1 MDNVRVRIAPSPT
14 GYLHVGTAHT
24 ALFNWLFARHNK
36 GKFILRIE
44 DTDIQRSSKEYE
56 ENILEGLAWLG
67 LYWDEGPYYQT
78 QRLDLYRKYAEEL
91 LKNGSAYY
99 CYCTPEELE
108 QRRQEALAQKRPPK
122 YDRKCLYLSDEERAK
137 YEREGRKPVI
147 RLLVP
152 EGKTVFNDIIRGEIE
167 FDNEDIGDFVIM
179 KSDGI
184 PTYNFAVVV
193 DDYTMGITHVIRGE
207 DHISNTPKQ
216 LFIYNAL
223 NWTPPEFAHLPLLL
237 GPDRSKL
244 SKRHGVTSVTEYRK
258 MGYLPEAL
266 VNYLALLGWTPEEN
280 KEIYTIEELIELF
293 DLRRVTKNP
302 GIFDITK
309 LEWINTQH
317 IRRLSV
323 EKLAELT
330 FPFLEEAEWFDKNN
344 FDKNYYLKVIYI
356 LQERLKTLSQIR
368 EYGDYFFLDKLNYDP
383 ETVKKVC
390 KSPDIY
396 IYLEKIKEEWSKI
409 PDSEF
414 NATNLENI
422 LRNLAETHQIPTKNL
437 VHPIRVALTNKTV
450 GPGLYEL
457 AEILG
462 KERVIKRLEE
472 FIEFLKKL

>member
-36 GKFILRIE
+36 GTFILRIE
-44 DTDIQRSSKEYE
+44 DTDLARSTKEYE
-56 ENILEGLAWLG
+56 ENIIEGLKWLG

-78 QRLDLYRKYAEEL
+78 QRLDLYRKYADEL
-91 LKNGSAYY
+91 LKKGLAYY

-108 QRRQEALAQKRPPK
+108 ERRKEALAQKKPPR
-122 YDRKCLYLSDEERAK
+122 YDRKCLYLSDEERAR
-137 YEREGRKPVI
+137 YEREGRKPAI

-167 FDNEDIGDFVIM
+167 FNNEDIGDFVIM

-184 PTYNFAVVV
+184 PTYNFAVVI

-216 LFIYNAL
+216 LFIYNAFG
-223 NWTPPEFAHLPLLL
+223 WTPPEFAHLPLLL

-244 SKRHGVTSVTEYRK
+244 SKRHGVTSVTEYKK
-258 MGYLPEAL
+258 MGYLPQAL

-280 KEIYTIEELIELF
+280 REIYTVEELIELF

-302 GIFDITK
+302 GIFDVTK

-317 IRRLSV
+317 IRRLSL
-323 EKLAELT
+323 EELADLT
-330 FPFLEEAEWFDKNN
+330 YPFLKEAEWFKEEN
-344 FDKNYYLKVIYI
+344 FNKEYYLKVLSL
-356 LQERLKTLSQIR
+356 LQERLKTLAQIK
-368 EYGDYFFLDKLNYDP
+368 EYADYFFVDDLDYDV

-390 KSPDIY
+390 KHPDTPL
-396 IYLEKIKEEWSKI
+396 YLEKIKDVWSQL
-409 PDSEF
+409 SEF
-414 NATNLENI
+414 TAENLEAS
-422 LRNLAETHQIPTKNL
+422 LKKLAEENQIPTKNL

-450 GPGLYEL
+450 GPGLYEI
-457 AEILG
+457 AEVLG
-462 KERVIKRLEE
+462 KEKTLKRLEK
-472 FIEFLKKL
+472 FIQFLKTL

>member
-36 GKFILRIE
+36 GTFILRIE
-44 DTDIQRSSKEYE
+44 DTDLARSTKEYE
-56 ENILEGLAWLG
+56 ENIIEGLKWLG

-78 QRLDLYRKYAEEL
+78 QRLDLYLKYADEL
-91 LKNGSAYY
+91 LKKGLAYY

-108 QRRQEALAQKRPPK
+108 ERRKEALAQKKPPR
-122 YDRKCLYLSDEERAK
+122 YDRKCLYLSDEERAR
-137 YEREGRKPVI
+137 YEREGRKPAI

-167 FDNEDIGDFVIM
+167 FNNEDIGDFVIM

-184 PTYNFAVVV
+184 PTYNFAVVI

-216 LFIYNAL
+216 LFIYNAFG
-223 NWTPPEFAHLPLLL
+223 WTPPEFAHLPLLL

-244 SKRHGVTSVTEYRK
+244 SKRHGVTSVTEYKK
-258 MGYLPEAL
+258 MGYLPQAL

-280 KEIYTIEELIELF
+280 REIYTVEELIELF

-317 IRRLSV
+317 IRRLSL
-323 EKLAELT
+323 EELADLT
-330 FPFLEEAEWFDKNN
+330 YPFLKEAEWFEEEN
-344 FDKNYYLKVIYI
+344 FNQEYYLKVLSL
-356 LQERLKTLSQIR
+356 LQERLKTLAQIK
-368 EYGDYFFLDKLNYDP
+368 EYADYFFVDDLDYDL

-390 KSPDIY
+390 KHPDTPL
-396 IYLEKIKEEWSKI
+396 YLEKIKDVWSQL
-409 PDSEF
+409 SEF
-414 NATNLENI
+414 TAENLEVS
-422 LRNLAETHQIPTKNL
+422 LKKLAEENQIPTKNL

-450 GPGLYEL
+450 GPGLYEI
-457 AEILG
+457 AEVLG
-462 KERVIKRLEE
+462 KEKTLKRLEK
-472 FIEFLKKL
+472 FIQFLKTL

>member
-1 MDNVRVRIAPSPT
+1 MNSIRVRIAPSPT

-44 DTDIQRSSKEYE
+44 DTDILRSSKEYE
-56 ENILEGLAWLG
+56 ENILEGLKWLG
-67 LYWDEGPYYQT
+67 LVWDEGPYYQT
-78 QRLDLYRKYAEEL
+78 QRLDLYKKYADEL
-91 LKNGSAYY
+91 LRIGAAYY

-108 QRRQEALAQKRPPK
+108 ERRKEALAQKKPPK
-122 YDRKCLYLSDEERAK
+122 YDRKCLYLTDEERTR

-152 EGKTVFNDIIRGEIE
+152 EGKTVFSDIIRGDIE
-167 FDNEDIGDFVIM
+167 FNNEDIGDFVIM

-223 NWTPPEFAHLPLLL
+223 GWNPPEFAHLPLLL

-244 SKRHGVTSVTEYRK
+244 SKRHGETSITEYRK

-280 KEIYTIEELIELF
+280 REIYTIEELIELF
-293 DLRRVTKNP
+293 DIHKVTKNP

-309 LEWINTQH
+309 LDWINTQH

-330 FPFLEEAEWFDKNN
+330 LPFLEETEWFKKENLER
-344 FDKNYYLKVIYI
+344 NYYLKVVSI
-356 LQERLKTLSQIR
+356 LQERLKTLSQIK
-368 EYGDYFFLDKLNYDP
+368 EYADYFFLEDLDYDL

-390 KSPDIY
+390 KHLDTH
-396 IYLEKIKEEWSKI
+396 IYLQKIKEEWEKLE
-409 PDSEF
+409 EF
-414 NATNLENI
+414 TAQNLESS
-422 LRNLAETHQIPTKNL
+422 LRSLAESMQIPTKNL
-437 VHPIRVALTNKTV
+437 IHPIRVALTNKTV
-450 GPGLYEL
+450 GPSLYEL
-457 AEILG
+457 VEILG
-462 KERVIKRLEE
+462 KDRVTKRLEK
-472 FIEFLKKL
+472 FIEFLKNI

>member
-24 ALFNWLFARHNK
+24 ALFNWLFAKHNN

-56 ENILEGLAWLG
+56 ENILEGLTWLG

-91 LKNGSAYY
+91 LKIGAAYY

-108 QRRQEALAQKRPPK
+108 QRRKEALAQKRPPK
-122 YDRKCLYLSDEERAK
+122 YDRKCLYLSDEEIAK

-244 SKRHGVTSVTEYRK
+244 SKRHGVTSVTEYKK

-330 FPFLEEAEWFDKNN
+330 LPFLEEVEWFNRNN
-344 FDKNYYLKVIYI
+344 FDKNYYLKVVSI

-368 EYGDYFFLDKLNYDP
+368 EYGDYFFLDKLNYDL

-390 KSPDIY
+390 KSPDIH

-409 PDSEF
+409 PNSEF
-414 NATNLENI
+414 SAQNLENI

-472 FIEFLKKL
+472 FIECLKEL

>member
-36 GKFILRIE
+36 GTFILRIE
-44 DTDIQRSSKEYE
+44 DTDLARSTKEYE
-56 ENILEGLAWLG
+56 ENIIEGLKWLG

-78 QRLDLYRKYAEEL
+78 QRLDLYRKYADEL
-91 LKNGSAYY
+91 LKKGLAYY

-108 QRRQEALAQKRPPK
+108 ERRKEALAQKKPPR
-122 YDRKCLYLSDEERAK
+122 YDRKCLYLSDEERAR
-137 YEREGRKPVI
+137 YEREGRKPAI

-167 FDNEDIGDFVIM
+167 FNNEDIGDFVIM

-184 PTYNFAVVV
+184 PTYNFAVVI

-216 LFIYNAL
+216 LFIYNAFG
-223 NWTPPEFAHLPLLL
+223 WTPPEFAHLPLLL

-244 SKRHGVTSVTEYRK
+244 SKRHGVTSVTEYKK
-258 MGYLPEAL
+258 MGYLPQAL

-280 KEIYTIEELIELF
+280 REIYTVEELIELF

-317 IRRLSV
+317 IRRLSL
-323 EKLAELT
+323 EELADLT
-330 FPFLEEAEWFDKNN
+330 YPFLKEAEWFKEEN
-344 FDKNYYLKVIYI
+344 FNKEYYLKVLNL
-356 LQERLKTLSQIR
+356 LQERLKTLAQIK
-368 EYGDYFFLDKLNYDP
+368 EYADYFFVDDLDYDI

-390 KSPDIY
+390 KHSDTPL
-396 IYLEKIKEEWSKI
+396 YLEKIKDVWSQL
-409 PDSEF
+409 SEF
-414 NATNLENI
+414 TAENLEAS
-422 LRNLAETHQIPTKNL
+422 LKKLAEENQIPTKNL

-450 GPGLYEL
+450 GPGLYEI
-457 AEILG
+457 AEVLG
-462 KERVIKRLEE
+462 KEKTLKRLEK
-472 FIEFLKKL
+472 FIQFLKTL

>member
-36 GKFILRIE
+36 GTFILRIE
-44 DTDIQRSSKEYE
+44 DTDLARSTKEYE
-56 ENILEGLAWLG
+56 ENIIEGLKWLG

-78 QRLDLYRKYAEEL
+78 QRLDIYRKYADEL
-91 LKNGSAYY
+91 LKKGLAYY

-108 QRRQEALAQKRPPK
+108 ERRKEALAQKKPPR
-122 YDRKCLYLSDEERAK
+122 YDRKCLYLSDEERAR
-137 YEREGRKPVI
+137 YEREGRKPAI

-167 FDNEDIGDFVIM
+167 FNNEDIGDFVIM

-184 PTYNFAVVV
+184 PTYNFAVVI

-216 LFIYNAL
+216 LFIYNAFG
-223 NWTPPEFAHLPLLL
+223 WTPPEFAHLPLLL

-244 SKRHGVTSVTEYRK
+244 SKRHGVTSVTEYKK
-258 MGYLPEAL
+258 MGYLPQAL

-280 KEIYTIEELIELF
+280 REIYTVEELIELF

-317 IRRLSV
+317 IRRLSL
-323 EKLAELT
+323 EELADLT
-330 FPFLEEAEWFDKNN
+330 YPFLKEAEWFKEEN
-344 FDKNYYLKVIYI
+344 FNKEYYLKVLNL
-356 LQERLKTLSQIR
+356 LQERLKTLAQIK
-368 EYGDYFFLDKLNYDP
+368 EYADYFFVDDLDYDI

-390 KSPDIY
+390 KHSDTPL
-396 IYLEKIKEEWSKI
+396 YLEKIKDVWSQL
-409 PDSEF
+409 SEF
-414 NATNLENI
+414 TAENLEAS
-422 LRNLAETHQIPTKNL
+422 LKKLAEENQIPTKNL

-450 GPGLYEL
+450 GPGLYEI
-457 AEILG
+457 AEVLG
-462 KERVIKRLEE
+462 KEKTLKRLEK
-472 FIEFLKKL
+472 FIQFLKTL

>member
-1 MDNVRVRIAPSPT
+1 MDSVRVRIAPSPT

-36 GKFILRIE
+36 GTFILRIE
-44 DTDIQRSSKEYE
+44 DTDLARSSKEYE
-56 ENILEGLAWLG
+56 ENIIEGLKWLG

-78 QRLDLYRKYAEEL
+78 QRLDLYRKYADEL
-91 LKNGSAYY
+91 LKKGLAYY

-108 QRRQEALAQKRPPK
+108 ERRKESLAQKKPPK

-137 YEREGRKPVI
+137 YEREGRKPAI

-167 FDNEDIGDFVIM
+167 FNNEDIGDFVIM

-184 PTYNFAVVV
+184 PTYNFAVVI

-216 LFIYNAL
+216 LFIYQAFG
-223 NWTPPEFAHLPLLL
+223 WKPPEFAHLPLLL

-244 SKRHGVTSVTEYRK
+244 SKRHGVTSVTEYKK
-258 MGYLPEAL
+258 MGYLPQAL

-280 KEIYTIEELIELF
+280 KEIYTVEELINLF

-317 IRRLSV
+317 IRRLSL
-323 EKLAELT
+323 EELADLT
-330 FPFLEEAEWFDKNN
+330 YPFLKEAEWFKEEN
-344 FDKNYYLKVIYI
+344 FNREYYLKVLTL
-356 LQERLKTLSQIR
+356 LQERLKTLAQIR
-368 EYGDYFFLDKLNYDP
+368 EYADYFFMDDLDYDV
-383 ETVKKVC
+383 ETAKKVC
-390 KSPDIY
+390 KHPNTPL
-396 IYLEKIKEEWSKI
+396 YLEKIKEVWSQI
-409 PDSEF
+409 QEF
-414 NATNLENI
+414 TAENLENS
-422 LRNLAETHQIPTKNL
+422 LRKLAEENQIPTKNL

-450 GPGLYEL
+450 GPGLYEIV
-457 AEILG
+457 EVLG
-462 KERVIKRLEE
+462 KDKTLKRLEK
-472 FIEFLKKL
+472 FIEFLRSL

>member
-56 ENILEGLAWLG
+56 ENILEGLTWLG

-344 FDKNYYLKVIYI
+344 FDKNYYLKVISI

-368 EYGDYFFLDKLNYDP
+368 EYGDYFFLDKLNYDS
-383 ETVKKVC
+383 EIVKKVC
-390 KSPDIY
+390 KSPDIH

>member
-1 MDNVRVRIAPSPT
+1 MDSVRVRIAPSPT

-36 GKFILRIE
+36 GTFILRIE
-44 DTDIQRSSKEYE
+44 DTDLARSTKEYE
-56 ENILEGLAWLG
+56 ENIIEGLKWLG

-78 QRLDLYRKYAEEL
+78 QRLDLYRKYADEL
-91 LKNGSAYY
+91 LKKGLAYY

-108 QRRQEALAQKRPPK
+108 ERRREALAQKKPPK
-122 YDRKCLYLSDEERAK
+122 YDRKCLYLSDEERAR
-137 YEREGRKPVI
+137 YEREGRKPAI

-167 FDNEDIGDFVIM
+167 FNNEDIGDFVIM

-184 PTYNFAVVV
+184 PTYNFAVVI

-216 LFIYNAL
+216 LFIYQAFG
-223 NWTPPEFAHLPLLL
+223 WTPPEFAHLPLLL

-244 SKRHGVTSVTEYRK
+244 SKRHGVTSVTEYKK
-258 MGYLPEAL
+258 MGYLPQAL

-280 KEIYTIEELIELF
+280 KEIYTVEELIELF

-302 GIFDITK
+302 GIFDVTK

-317 IRRLSV
+317 IRRLSL
-323 EKLAELT
+323 EELADLT
-330 FPFLEEAEWFDKNN
+330 YPFLKEAEWFKEEN
-344 FDKNYYLKVIYI
+344 FKREYYLKVLTL
-356 LQERLKTLSQIR
+356 LQERLKTLAQIR
-368 EYGDYFFLDKLNYDP
+368 EYADYFFVDDLDYDV

-390 KSPDIY
+390 KHPDTPL
-396 IYLEKIKEEWSKI
+396 YLEKIKEVWSQI
-409 PDSEF
+409 QEF
-414 NATNLENI
+414 TAENLENS
-422 LRNLAETHQIPTKNL
+422 LKKLAEENQIPTKNL

-450 GPGLYEL
+450 GPGLYEIV
-457 AEILG
+457 EVLG
-462 KERVIKRLEE
+462 KDKTLRRLEK
-472 FIEFLKKL
+472 FIEFLRSL

>member
-1 MDNVRVRIAPSPT
+1 MNSIRVRIAPSPT

-44 DTDIQRSSKEYE
+44 DTDILRSSKEYE
-56 ENILEGLAWLG
+56 ENILEGLKWLG
-67 LYWDEGPYYQT
+67 LVWDEGPYYQT
-78 QRLDLYRKYAEEL
+78 QRLDLYKKYADEL
-91 LKNGSAYY
+91 LRIGAAYY

-108 QRRQEALAQKRPPK
+108 ERRKEALAQKKPPK
-122 YDRKCLYLSDEERAK
+122 YDRKCLYLTDEERTR

-152 EGKTVFNDIIRGEIE
+152 EGKTVFSDIIRGDIE
-167 FDNEDIGDFVIM
+167 FNNEDIGDFVIM
-179 KSDGI
+179 KSDRI

-223 NWTPPEFAHLPLLL
+223 GWNPPEFAHLPLLL

-244 SKRHGVTSVTEYRK
+244 SKRHGETSITEYRK

-280 KEIYTIEELIELF
+280 REIYTIEELIELF
-293 DLRRVTKNP
+293 DIHKVTKNP

-309 LEWINTQH
+309 LDWINTQH

-330 FPFLEEAEWFDKNN
+330 LPFLEETEWFKKENLER
-344 FDKNYYLKVIYI
+344 NYYLKVVSI
-356 LQERLKTLSQIR
+356 LQERLKTLSQIK
-368 EYGDYFFLDKLNYDP
+368 EYADYFFLEDLDYDL

-390 KSPDIY
+390 KHLDTH
-396 IYLEKIKEEWSKI
+396 IYLQKIKEEWEKLE
-409 PDSEF
+409 EF
-414 NATNLENI
+414 TAQNLESS
-422 LRNLAETHQIPTKNL
+422 LRSLAESMQIPTKNL
-437 VHPIRVALTNKTV
+437 IHPIRVALTNKTV
-450 GPGLYEL
+450 GPSLYEL
-457 AEILG
+457 VEILG
-462 KERVIKRLEE
+462 KDRVTKRLEK
-472 FIEFLKKL
+472 FIEFLKNI